1 MRLAFSLKLPG
12 GSMGKIF
19 CLMGKSSSGK
29 DTIYKKLLEQKL
41 PLCTIVPCTTRPIR
55 HGETDGVEYRFY
67 TEDALAQL
75 AQSGKIIELR
85 AYNTVHGIWKYFT
98 ADDGQIDLGIHDYL
112 IIGTLES
119 YRKMQDY
126 FGAGKLIPI
135 YICVDDGLRLQRAL
149 DRERSQETPKYAEM
163 CRRFLA
169 DEQDFSPEKLKEAG
183 IEKQFLNQELTDT
196 VTEIATYIRKQL
208 CQCT

>member
-1 MRLAFSLKLPG
+1 
-12 GSMGKIF
+12 MGKIF

-41 PLCTIVPCTTRPIR
+41 PLDTIVPCTTRPIR
-55 HGETDGVEYRFY
+55 HGETDGVEYYFY
-67 TEDALAQL
+67 TEDALAGL
-75 AQSGKIIELR
+75 EQSGKIIELR
-85 AYNTVHGIWKYFT
+85 AYNTVHGVWKYFT
-98 ADDGQIDLGIHDYL
+98 ADDGQIDLDRHDYL

-126 FGAGKLIPI
+126 FGAGKLVPI
-135 YICVDDGLRLQRAL
+135 YVCVDDGIRLQRAL

-169 DEQDFSPEKLKEAG
+169 DEQDFSPEKLKDAG
-183 IEKQFLNQELTDT
+183 IEKQFFNEDLANT
-196 VTEIATYIRKQL
+196 VAEISAYIREQL
-208 CQCT
+208 DLNIL

>member
-1 MRLAFSLKLPG
+1 
-12 GSMGKIF
+12 MGKIF

-41 PLCTIVPCTTRPIR
+41 PLDTIVPCTTRPIR
-55 HGETDGVEYRFY
+55 HGETDGVEYYFY
-67 TEDALAQL
+67 TEDALAGL
-75 AQSGKIIELR
+75 EQSGKIIELR
-85 AYNTVHGIWKYFT
+85 AYNTVHGVWKYFT
-98 ADDGQIDLGIHDYL
+98 ADDGQIDLDRHDYL

-126 FGAGKLIPI
+126 FGAGKLVPI
-135 YICVDDGLRLQRAL
+135 YVCVDDGIRLQRAL

-169 DEQDFSPEKLKEAG
+169 DEQDFSPEKLTEAG
-183 IEKQFLNQELTDT
+183 IEKQFSNEDLANT
-196 VTEIATYIRKQL
+196 VAEISAYIWERL
-208 CQCT
+208 DPSAS

>member
-1 MRLAFSLKLPG
+1 
-12 GSMGKIF
+12 MGKIF

-41 PLCTIVPCTTRPIR
+41 PLDTILPCTTRPIR
-55 HGETDGVEYRFY
+55 HGETDGVEYYFY
-67 TEDALAQL
+67 TEDDLAGL
-75 AQSGKIIELR
+75 EQSGKIIELR
-85 AYNTVHGIWKYFT
+85 AYNTVHGVWKYFT
-98 ADDGQIDLGIHDYL
+98 ADDGQIDLDRHDYL

-126 FGAGKLIPI
+126 FGAGKLVPI
-135 YICVDDGLRLQRAL
+135 YVCVDDGIRLQRAL

-169 DEQDFSPEKLKEAG
+169 DEQDFSPEKLTEAG
-183 IEKQFLNQELTDT
+183 IEKQFSNEDLANT
-196 VTEIATYIRKQL
+196 VAEISAYIRERL
-208 CQCT
+208 DPSAS

>member
-1 MRLAFSLKLPG
+1 
-12 GSMGKIF
+12 MGKIF

-41 PLCTIVPCTTRPIR
+41 PLRTIVPCTTRPIR

-98 ADDGQIDLGIHDYL
+98 ADDGQIDLSIHDYL

-196 VTEIATYIRKQL
+196 VTEITTYIRKQL